1 MRKIPFSIGLWQG
14 IDGKRLMFAHGY
26 DYTTRWLDEDLSAN
40 TRLKELAE
48 ASPLGTVYH
57 YYGTGDI
64 GGSPTQESVRAVEK
78 GLKGQG
84 PVEIINATSDR
95 LYKDYLP
102 YENHPELPVF
112 DGELT
117 MDVHGT
123 GVLHL
128 AGSHEAVQP
137 AKRTVGRCSRKSGGR
152 CRMVGSHRLSG
163 PGTDRGMATLHLP
176 PVPRRPD
183 GHKHPQGV

>member
-1 MRKIPFSIGLWQG
+1 M
-14 IDGKRLMFAHGY
+14 
-26 DYTTRWLDEDLSAN
+26 
-40 TRLKELAE
+40 
-48 ASPLGTVYH
+48 GTVYH

-123 GVLHL
+123 GCYTSQAAMKLYNRQNEQLGDAAERASVAAEWLGRTDYPGREL
-128 AGSHEAVQP
+128 TEAWRRFIYHQFHDDLTGTSIP
-137 AKRTVGRCSRKSGGR
+137 RAYEFSWNASCSRSNNSR
-152 CRMVGSHRLSG
+152 QS
-163 PGTDRGMATLHLP
+163 
-176 PVPRRPD
+176 
-183 GHKHPQGV
+183 